1 MIASLRGTCID
12 VAGTTLVLE
21 VGGVGYSVTVTPQHA
36 LGIRH
41 GAEVFLRTALIV
53 REDDFSLFGFDSVEA
68 LRVFD
73 LLRSVSGV
81 GPKSAIGVLATMTPA
96 QVARAVSDDD
106 DTAFRKVSGIG
117 PKTAKL
123 ITVALAGKLTAF
135 VEHAAPA
142 VRTEHPASEDVVV
155 ALIGLGWR
163 EDAARDAVAQTIA
176 DEPGVEAMGTQAL
189 LRAALGTL
197 RPSGAQ
203 RSSGVAG

>member
-12 VAGTTLVLE
+12 VAGTTVVLD
-21 VGGVGYSVTVTPQHA
+21 VAGVGYAVTVTPQHA
-36 LGIRH
+36 LAIRH
-41 GAEVFLRTALIV
+41 GSEVTLRTALIV
-53 REDDFSLFGFDSVEA
+53 REDDMSLFGFETADG

-96 QVARAVSDDD
+96 QVARAVDDD
-106 DTAFRKVSGIG
+106 DDAAFRKVSGIG

-123 ITVALAGKLTAF
+123 ITVALAGKLAVF
-135 VEHAAPA
+135 VGPEAAGASA

-163 EDAARDAVAQTIA
+163 EDSARDAVAQTIA
-176 DEPGVEAMGTQAL
+176 DEPGVETMGTQAL

-197 RPSGAQ
+197 RPAG
-203 RSSGVAG
+203 SSR